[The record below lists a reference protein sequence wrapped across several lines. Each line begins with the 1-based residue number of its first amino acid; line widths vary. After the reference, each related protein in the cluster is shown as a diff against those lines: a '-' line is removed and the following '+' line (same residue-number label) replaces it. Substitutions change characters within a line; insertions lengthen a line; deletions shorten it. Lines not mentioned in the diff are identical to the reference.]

1 MKVLKI
7 IGVLVLLIVVVNGV
21 WILTATNVRQL
32 RDAASLTP
40 DGKAQKTREKDA
52 LDYSVA
58 TKISAPPAVV
68 WSVLTDAPSYTT
80 WNSTFIKMEGSIT
93 QGSKINIV
101 VKDAPERNFPL
112 DVSAFEAPKRM
123 VWEDGGKIFMGV
135 RTFTLTPNPDG
146 TTTFAMSETF
156 SGRMLGMIEGSLPDF
171 SHSFEGFAADLKKTA
186 EAKVPPPAQPATAA
200 AAPAA
205 PAAPAQ

>member
-7 IGVLVLLIVVVNGV
+7 VGVLVLLIVVVNGV
-21 WILTATNVRQL
+21 WIMTGTNVRQL

-40 DGKAQKTREKDA
+40 DGKAQKTHDQGA

-58 TKISAPPAVV
+58 TRISAPPAIV

-80 WNSTFIKMEGSIT
+80 WNSTFLKMEGTIA

-101 VKDAPERNFPL
+101 VKDAPEQNFPL
-112 DVSAFEAPKRM
+112 EVSTLEAPKRM

-135 RTFTLTPNPDG
+135 RNFTLTPNPDG
-146 TTTFAMSETF
+146 STAFAMSETF
-156 SGRMLGMIEGSLPDF
+156 SGRMLSMIEPKLPDF
-171 SHSFEGFAADLKKTA
+171 THSFEVFAADLKKA
-186 EAKVPPPAQPATAA
+186 SEAKAPPPPPPPAAA
-200 AAPAA
+200 PEPDAGAAPA
-205 PAAPAQ
+205 P